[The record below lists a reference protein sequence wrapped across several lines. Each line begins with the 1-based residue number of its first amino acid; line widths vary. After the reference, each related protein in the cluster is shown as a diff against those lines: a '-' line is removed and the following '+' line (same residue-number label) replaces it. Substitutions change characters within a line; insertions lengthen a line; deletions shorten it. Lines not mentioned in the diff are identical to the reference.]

1 MPFLCGP
8 SRKPDED
15 HAATTPHKTST
26 IPSSPHV
33 TSTAPSSPHETS
45 TTPSCQVTDSTT
57 DDASISDPSHDSS
70 PSILHRLPL
79 DLLYYLTTHHLSAD
93 AADVLALSAT
103 SRAFHT
109 PLFLIPTGPP
119 TAASINATRSFLK
132 RLNYDRFTRACA
144 AEREEQQQQQQQQHA
159 NNNDNSEQQRPC
171 SACVSVH
178 PPSLFSST
186 QLARAPEQRRCKGA
200 EGVVR
205 MCRHMAFTYDKVA
218 SAMAAA
224 ASNRDLS
231 SLRSWFLARWQ
242 CHHCEVEAYINADSN
257 GHRRRLIWPR
267 SAELIISSGRRT
279 ERLFGLRAQ
288 LSVVVAVGEV
298 RRGESLTL
306 ERVLGVLAAAA
317 IEESG
322 GVVVVCRHV
331 RFGDPRTFRTRP
343 WNLGDAGGSG
353 NGQILISS
361 HECLEPGCHM
371 MACLFWKRSRLFGG
385 AAPDEPVVELE
396 ITRHL
401 GYMLSPSSEW
411 WLAQIE
417 EEG

>member
-15 HAATTPHKTST
+15 HATATPHKTST
-26 IPSSPHV
+26 APSSPHV

-45 TTPSCQVTDSTT
+45 TTPPCQVTNSTT
-57 DDASISDPSHDSS
+57 DDASISDPSHDAS

-103 SRAFHT
+103 SRAFRT
-109 PLFLIPTGPP
+109 PLFLIPTTGPP
-119 TAASINATRSFLK
+119 TASSINATRSFLK
-132 RLNYDRFTRACA
+132 RINYDRFTRACA
-144 AEREEQQQQQQQQHA
+144 AEREEQQQQQV
-159 NNNDNSEQQRPC
+159 NNNSEQQRPC

-178 PPSLFSST
+178 PPSLFSPA
-186 QLARAPEQRRCKGA
+186 QLARTPEQRRCKGA
-200 EGVVR
+200 EGILR
-205 MCRHMAFTYDKVA
+205 MCRHKAFTYDKVA
-218 SAMAAA
+218 RAMAAA
-224 ASNRDLS
+224 ASNRELS
-231 SLRSWFLARWQ
+231 SMRSWFLSRWQ
-242 CHHCEVEAYINADSN
+242 CHHCEVEAYINADDSS
-257 GHRRRLIWPR
+257 GHRRKLIWPR
-267 SAELIISSGRRT
+267 AAELVIYSGRGT
-279 ERLFGLRAQ
+279 ERLFGPRAQ
-288 LSVVVAVGEV
+288 LRVVVAVGEV

-306 ERVLGVLAAAA
+306 ERVMGVLAA
-317 IEESG
+317 IEEEEETG
-322 GVVVVCRHV
+322 RGVVVCRHV

-361 HECLEPGCHM
+361 HECLEPSCHM
-371 MACLFWKRSRLFGG
+371 MACLFWTRSRLFAG

>member
-1 MPFLCGP
+1 MPFLCGL

-45 TTPSCQVTDSTT
+45 TTPPYQVTDSTT
-57 DDASISDPSHDSS
+57 DDASISDPSHGAS

-103 SRAFHT
+103 SRAFRT
-109 PLFLIPTGPP
+109 PLFLIPATGPP
-119 TAASINATRSFLK
+119 TASSINATRSFLK

-144 AEREEQQQQQQQQHA
+144 AEREEQRR
-159 NNNDNSEQQRPC
+159 QQRPC
-171 SACVSVH
+171 SACVDAH
-178 PPSLFSST
+178 PPSLFSSA
-186 QLARAPEQRRCKGA
+186 QLARTPEQRRCKGA
-200 EGVVR
+200 EGILR
-205 MCRHMAFTYDKVA
+205 MCRHKAFTYDKVA

-224 ASNRDLS
+224 ASNRELS

-242 CHHCEVEAYINADSN
+242 CHDCEVEAYINADS
-257 GHRRRLIWPR
+257 GGHHRRKLIWPR
-267 SAELIISSGRRT
+267 SAELIIYSGRGT
-279 ERLFGLRAQ
+279 ERLFGPQAQ
-288 LSVVVAVGEV
+288 LRVVVAVGEV

-306 ERVLGVLAAAA
+306 ERVMGVLAAAA
-317 IEESG
+317 AEEESG
-322 GVVVVCRHV
+322 GVFVCRHV
-331 RFGDPRTFRTRP
+331 KFGDPRTFRTRP
-343 WNLGDAGGSG
+343 WNLGDPDMSRD
-353 NGQILISS
+353 GQILISS
-361 HECLEPGCHM
+361 HECLEPSCHM
-371 MACLFWKRSRLFGG
+371 MACLFWTRSRLFAG